1 MPTAEEIRA
10 LDGPGLTKLAWE
22 LGLAPQAVQW
32 HDQKNGFRERLLWE
46 REVPWRPHVCLTQ
59 ADVVFRG
66 LRARGWTTSVAWF
79 ADDRQHGDVFA
90 ATQGRA
96 VGVHWPRDVP
106 TEAMALLLCA
116 VLARASEG
124 DTHDDP

>member
-1 MPTAEEIRA
+1 MPTPDEIRVF
-10 LDGPGLTKLAWE
+10 DGPALTKLAWR
-22 LGLAPQAVQW
+22 LGLAPPGAWPWPYDVPSMGV
-32 HDQKNGFRERLLWE
+32 DGACWE
-46 REVPWRPHVCLTQ
+46 PHLALAQ
-59 ADVVFRG
+59 ADAVFRC

-106 TEAMALLLCA
+106 TEALALLRCA

-124 DTHDDP
+124 DPHDAQR